1 MLYIG
6 KVFVAHP
13 KHHNT
18 CYCYGSEERT
28 NHNQIV
34 PAASHST
41 QLVELSWSARQVS
54 ERPGAGSISGI
65 ATPGSISGIATRM
78 PHQGYCTY
86 SEIILNNLCCHSRVE
101 LQKDCDAHIAY
112 RVLEVSGDLWKD
124 AVFVSVCSCMSDCT
138 RMV

>member
-1 MLYIG
+1 MHYIG

-41 QLVELSWSARQVS
+41 QLVELSWSPRQGS
-54 ERPGAGSISGI
+54 ERPGAGSI
-65 ATPGSISGIATRM
+65 PGIATRV
-78 PHQGYCTY
+78 PHQGIVHIVYN
-86 SEIILNNLCCHSRVE
+86 ILNNLHCLARLE
-101 LQKDCDAHIAY
+101 LQRDCDAPVAY
-112 RVLEVSGDLWKD
+112 RALEVSGDLWKD
-124 AVFVSVCSCMSDCT
+124 AVFVSVCSCRSDCT